1 MSNPS
6 FDPQDTFTETSTR
19 GWGSRI
25 AGSIKGV
32 LVGLVLIVA
41 SIVGLFWNEGRA
53 VQTARSLTEG
63 AGLVVAV
70 PADRVDTAH
79 EGRLVHV
86 TGDATA
92 VAPLV
97 DPDFGVTARA
107 LRLQRKVEM
116 YQWKEESRTETRKNF
131 GGSEETVTTYSY
143 TRVWAEGRID
153 SGRFR
158 RPEGHTNPALRYQ
171 SRDTVA
177 ADATLGA
184 FRPGEAVL
192 RRLSADRPLPVD
204 RALAPSIRKS
214 AGQSATVTG
223 DAILIGADPDNP
235 RVGDLRITYR
245 TAEPGPVSV
254 VARQTGSAFSAYQT
268 KAGDA
273 VMLVRA
279 GTASAEEMF
288 SAAQTENTIMTWILR
303 AVLAFMMFAGFGL
316 LLKPFV
322 VLADVVPF
330 LGNVLQAGAGLIAGI
345 LTLTVAPLVI
355 AIAWLWYRPLVSLTV
370 IVVGGGLTLVL
381 VRMARRRRQA
391 KSAPATAYNVIASN

>member
-6 FDPQDTFTETSTR
+6 FDPQDTFTETTTQ

-70 PADRVDTAH
+70 PAERVDPAN

-92 VAPLV
+92 VAPLA
-97 DPDFGVTARA
+97 DPDFGVSARA

-143 TRVWAEGRID
+143 TRVWEEGRID

-158 RPEGHTNPALRYQ
+158 RPEGHTNPPLRYQ
-171 SRDTVA
+171 GRDMVA

-184 FRPGEAVL
+184 FRPGDAVL
-192 RRLSADRPLPVD
+192 RRLPADRSLPVD
-204 RALAPSIRKS
+204 RTLAPSIRKS

-223 DAILIGADPDNP
+223 DAIYVGADPDSP

-245 TAEPGPVSV
+245 TADPGPVSI
-254 VARQTGSAFSAYQT
+254 VARQTGAAFSPYQT

-279 GTASAEEMF
+279 GTASAGEMF
-288 SAAQTENTIMTWILR
+288 SAAQTENTIMTWLLR
-303 AVLAFMMFAGFGL
+303 AVLAIMMFAGFGL

-345 LTLTVAPLVI
+345 LTLTIAPLVI
-355 AIAWLWYRPLVSLTV
+355 AIAWLWYRPLVSLAV
-370 IVVGGGLTLVL
+370 IVVGGGLALGL
-381 VRMARRRRQA
+381 VRMVRRRRQA
-391 KSAPATAYNVIASN
+391 GTASAAT